1 VRGIPRTRDLCPHAR
16 PATPRSAAQRP
27 GQWYRAGLAPAGLDA
42 SAQLGDIGIL
52 PLDPLDQRIARAQQ
66 LEPDVAIGPR
76 LAGGQGDHHA
86 GREGREHGER
96 RRLLG
101 KCPGQQESQKTRM

>member
-1 VRGIPRTRDLCPHAR
+1 VPTRTAR
-16 PATPRSAAQRP
+16 HAAQRSAR
-27 GQWYRAGLAPAGLDA
+27 GSGTGAGLAPAGLDA

-86 GREGREHGER
+86 GREGRGHGER